1 MSAPKHTPGPWRA
14 SPRGGA
20 VVADFPV
27 PEISGSDDVEA
38 YGGHL
43 IAESIAPQNVPVI
56 AAAADL
62 LQVAK
67 DFSEV
72 LEELGIACECG
83 EPDCRTTRLRAAI
96 AKATGAQQ

>member
-1 MSAPKHTPGPWRA
+1 MSATVMHTRGPWRP

-20 VVADFPV
+20 VVADYPV
-27 PEISGSDDVEA
+27 PEISGSDDVDY

-56 AAAADL
+56 AAAAEL
-62 LQVAK
+62 LEA
-67 DFSEV
+67 
-72 LEELGIACECG
+72 LRYARTNGIFATHVVSKI
-83 EPDCRTTRLRAAI
+83 DAVI